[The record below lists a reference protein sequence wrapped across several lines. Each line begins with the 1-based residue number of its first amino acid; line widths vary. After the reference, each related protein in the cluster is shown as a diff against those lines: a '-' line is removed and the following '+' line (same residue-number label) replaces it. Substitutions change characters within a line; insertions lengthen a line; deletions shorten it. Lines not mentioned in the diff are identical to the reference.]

1 VADALHDVDY
11 EGPVVIESFSA
22 QIESIARAAAIWR
35 PLAPSPDA
43 LAQEGLAFLQ
53 QLLA

>member
-1 VADALHDVDY
+1 
-11 EGPVVIESFSA
+11 VVIESFSA